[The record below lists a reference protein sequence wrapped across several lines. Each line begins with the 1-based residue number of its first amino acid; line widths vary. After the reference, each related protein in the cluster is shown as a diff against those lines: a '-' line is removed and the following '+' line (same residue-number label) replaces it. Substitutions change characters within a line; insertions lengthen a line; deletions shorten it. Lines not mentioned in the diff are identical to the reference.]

1 MPTTDDAIINVPAA
15 INLPAT
21 DDGINLPTAD
31 DSRWSMLPPPT
42 NRSFQDIQEAMDW
55 MGDWAAVQGYAV
67 SKKSS
72 YTNKKGFIP
81 TVWFRCQRSKPYNDR
96 RTEKI
101 RKTVHLAT
109 GCPFAGKLC
118 RDPLTGRYTITII
131 SYSHNHPG
139 APPSTWTAHRQ
150 REIRQN
156 RPEIISLIQQ
166 DLPNRFILQSRRIS
180 TQPTDQPS
188 CITKRDIDNMKQRWQ
203 VARLKSDTAI

>member
-109 GCPFAGKLC
+109 GCPFAVIVITTQEHHLQRG
-118 RDPLTGRYTITII
+118 RRTGSERSDKID
-131 SYSHNHPG
+131 
-139 APPSTWTAHRQ
+139 Q
-150 REIRQN
+150 R
-156 RPEIISLIQQ
+156 SL
-166 DLPNRFILQSRRIS
+166 
-180 TQPTDQPS
+180 
-188 CITKRDIDNMKQRWQ
+188 
-203 VARLKSDTAI
+203 A